1 MIVQKS
7 KNIIN
12 ICCANDN
19 TICMVL
25 AEYTYLIQMDTLWQK
40 NMEEKN

>member
-19 TICMVL
+19 TIFMVL